1 MASEMRDVEQRIHE
15 ALLSIIHDISP
26 NRVTVSSLCRRAGV
40 SRSTFYTHYGSLEDV
55 YEHLLEEA
63 LRDCSEG
70 PYRCTTCDG
79 GYNCPYGIC
88 DRVLSHPEYGPLF
101 FEEFLSG
108 MVVRKVTE
116 IHKDRY
122 VREVVREYDI
132 TPNQAAAIFDFQL
145 NGCLAVNRAAYR
157 RSTFCVEDNRDT
169 IGEFIRSGLS
179 NFGTRDGQKG

>member
-1 MASEMRDVEQRIHE
+1 MRPGPVASRVRA
-15 ALLSIIHDISP
+15 ALL
-26 NRVTVSSLCRRAGV
+26 RGV
-40 SRSTFYTHYGSLEDV
+40 PFG
-55 YEHLLEEA
+55 
-63 LRDCSEG
+63 
-70 PYRCTTCDG
+70 DG
-79 GYNCPYGIC
+79 CQ
-88 DRVLSHPEYGPLF
+88 
-101 FEEFLSG
+101 
-108 MVVRKVTE
+108 KVTE